1 MLAESS
7 RLLSQAVEFEQGS
20 LTAAF
25 SVQALSFPINL
36 NSHRFKEQNDS
47 LSSAHRLLGPFLPSS
62 TFLQFLQQT
71 SSKCPWSGSS
81 QHSLLVA
88 AWTIGLTVA
97 SGGYACH
104 SHQHGLEAAMPEDVT
119 KAPVASTDCIHPQ
132 GRQTSWPGAVLWTT
146 DTNVASSSIEDCSSP
161 SRRSNPESESFL
173 IMSIHHCPEPGG
185 SREAWWQGFRN

>member
-1 MLAESS
+1 M
-7 RLLSQAVEFEQGS
+7 VEFEQGS

-36 NSHRFKEQNDS
+36 NSRRFKEQNDS

-132 GRQTSWPGAVLWTT
+132 GRQTSWPGAVVWTT